1 MPIYSHSR
9 LSTFENCPLAF
20 KLHYIDR
27 IKREEEGVEAF
38 VGSRFHETMEV
49 LYKEL
54 KFKTCTLKDLLDFYK
69 NKWDKEWHKA
79 VIITRKDRTKADY
92 YNLGKKCIE
101 DYYNHYCPF
110 DGSKVLGLERV
121 INIQLDREGKY
132 KVTGYAD
139 RIAQDKNGTYEIH
152 DYKTSGFLPSQKH
165 FDEDRQLAFYHIGIQ
180 NIWNDVQR
188 VKLIWHYVVFDK
200 EMVSTRKD
208 EELEKL
214 KKDTIVLIDKI
225 ESTKEFLPQESG
237 LCEWCVYPDL
247 CPKRKHLYKV
257 EAMPVNEYLKDSGVK
272 LVNAY
277 TELAGKKKS
286 LEDKIDEID
295 MELDKIKEAAI
306 KYSEKEG
313 ADVIRG
319 SDHKLKITEKQKISS
334 PPKGSDERKEL
345 ENILRES
352 GKWDE
357 ISDLDAHAMEKAV
370 SEERWDK
377 KIVDKIKK
385 FLTIEVKISV
395 TLSKLQDK
403 EK

>member
-1 MPIYSHSR
+1 MAVYSHSR
-9 LSTFENCPLAF
+9 LSTFENCPLVF
-20 KLHYIDR
+20 KLSYIDR
-27 IKREEEGVEAF
+27 IKREEQGVEAF

-54 KFKTCTLKDLLDFYK
+54 KFKTRTLEELLDFYK
-69 NKWDKEWHKA
+69 DKWDREWHKA

-92 YNLGKKCIE
+92 YDLGKKCIE
-101 DYYNHYCPF
+101 DYYKRYHPF
-110 DGSKVLGLERV
+110 NQGRVLGLEKD
-121 INIQLDREGKY
+121 ILIDLKGDGKY
-132 KVTGYAD
+132 KLRGYID
-139 RIAQDKNGTYEIH
+139 RITQAEDNTYEIH
-152 DYKTSGFLPSQKH
+152 DYKTSGHLPDQKH
-165 FDEDRQLAFYHIGIQ
+165 LDEDRQLALYLIGIR
-180 NIWNDVQR
+180 NIWNDVKKAR
-188 VKLIWHYVVFDK
+188 LIWHYVVFDK
-200 EMVSTRKD
+200 EMVSTRTN
-208 EELEKL
+208 EELDRL
-214 KKDTIVLIDKI
+214 KNDTVSLIDQI
-225 ESTKEFLPQESG
+225 ESTEEFLPKESS

-277 TELAGKKKS
+277 TELAEKKNG

-295 MELDKIKEAAI
+295 VELDKIKEAAI

-334 PPKGSDERKEL
+334 PAKGSDERKEL

>member
-1 MPIYSHSR
+1 MSVYSHSR

-121 INIQLDREGKY
+121 INIQLDKEGKY

-180 NIWNDVQR
+180 NIWNDVKR

-200 EMVSTRKD
+200 EMISTRKD

-214 KKDTIVLIDKI
+214 KEDTIVLIDKI

-257 EAMPVNEYLKDSGVK
+257 EAMPVNEYLNDSGVK

-277 TELAGKKKS
+277 TELAEKKRS

-295 MELDKIKEAAI
+295 VELDKIKEAAI
-306 KYSEKEG
+306 KYSEKES

-345 ENILRES
+345 EKILRDS

-357 ISDLDAHAMEKAV
+357 ISDLDARAMEKAI